1 MFIQI
6 HSSKMRHIEYYVGFL
21 WDGGVNSKG
30 LFDLEEF
37 ESIEIEKLKEYK
49 CLRTLIY

>member
-6 HSSKMRHIEYYVGFL
+6 YSIKMRHIEYYVVFL

-30 LFDLEEF
+30 LFDSEEF

-49 CLRTLIY
+49 CLRTIIY